1 MIVAIIILALA
12 IIVFF
17 ICFVVR
23 VSEVSKQIDDLYHI
37 VLSCEGEVEDLH
49 QRCDV
54 HYMDMAKMNS
64 RIDELQSST
73 LAEVRERRERFSYY
87 RMHGMDVKSAG
98 VAVGVSYSTA
108 KRYEQWRRD
117 NKK

>member
-17 ICFVVR
+17 ICSVVR
-23 VSEVSKQIDDLYHI
+23 ISEMSRQIDDLYNMTI
-37 VLSCEGEVEDLH
+37 SCEGEVEDLH

-54 HYMDMAKMNS
+54 HFMDMAQMNS

-108 KRYEQWRRD
+108 KRYEQWRKD